1 MDFGD
6 GFGSPFDVACRS
18 GVYDRKKMVS
28 SNPNQ
33 CQKNWMLNLDTWR
46 INVIMMIFNFQ
57 FQFWN
62 LGTT

>member
-33 CQKNWMLNLDTWR
+33 CQKKLD
-46 INVIMMIFNFQ
+46 VEP
-57 FQFWN
+57 
-62 LGTT
+62 